1 MFSLLR
7 CTPAT
12 LMVVLA
18 LLAFG
23 NVTHAQTITGSI
35 SGAVMDASGGMV
47 PGATVTLISEKTGQ
61 SRGSTTNSEGRFNFA
76 ALQPGNYALK
86 VERQGFQT
94 LEQRGVI
101 LSANENLAL
110 GDMKLQPGQ
119 VSETVSVMS
128 EGAIVERES
137 SDLTARLTADQI
149 NLISTKGRDV
159 TSLLRLLPGTS
170 NNDDIEGAG
179 DGFGTDLPNISGQR
193 GRSTVPTIDG
203 LFAGEPSGSN
213 KLSMTINQDAV
224 AEVKVLRNNYGAE
237 YGNNGGAIIN
247 IVSKGGGKDYAGTAY
262 YFLRNESLNGSPF
275 FNNKAGLPRP
285 LYRHLY
291 PGGNVGGPLPLPRF
305 GEGGKFW
312 LKDRA
317 FFFFSYEKP
326 HQITPNDP
334 RFVTVPSALERN
346 GNFSQ
351 SINSN
356 GAQAFVR
363 DPLNPGTGGRAS
375 DTTGCF
381 KNPTGATA
389 SNPLG
394 LNIIPQARWNASG
407 VALLNY
413 FPLPNTLGGTG
424 GSAFNYVAQSPT
436 DVPKRSKVIRFDVKP
451 SDKDTIYW
459 KYQWWTSDNLGT
471 GTSGWPGND
480 NNRWGINSHYLY
492 TDDGWTANWVRVVNS
507 SVVNEFNFGM
517 RHDSEGFIPG
527 DGEIERLQRT
537 ALNYTAPQ
545 LFSQNN
551 HLGTIPRATNWGGV
565 RGPTNGVANINWLDR
580 WGEIGNDYVKPSFA
594 DNLSITHGDH
604 SFKFGVYYERI
615 KNGEAPGGQWSGVFN
630 FAGNDSNYTNALGN
644 TGYAYANALIGNFR
658 NYQESTARPFT
669 NLSLTQV
676 QWYVADQWKMN
687 RRMTV
692 NYGVRFGYHSPFEQI
707 DGQGSN
713 FVPRLFDPSKAVALY
728 EPACAVA
735 FTPPATC
742 PTASRRA
749 RDPIT
754 GQLFVLAGPTANL
767 VGAIVPNSGN
777 PNNGLQLGSDP
788 STPTGFRTTRP
799 IDIEPRLGFAWDLLG
814 DGITVLR
821 FQAGVYHAP
830 RVGGGT
836 TGGNLV
842 NNQPAN
848 RSFSIDFG
856 NINQLANLTGTAIT
870 RPSNINAVE
879 VDSKTPTIYNFT
891 LGVQREIGFKT
902 VLEVSY
908 VGSFARHLGQR
919 ININDIPDGAKL
931 GRNNFSP
938 VTGSRL
944 PDEFLRPYRGY
955 GDINVVTWAG
965 TSNYNSLQ
973 VQAYRRY
980 TRGFQAGLAY
990 TYSKSF
996 DYANDD
1002 SSDVFF
1008 GRPFK
1013 AFNYA
1018 PSDFDQ
1024 THIFTV
1030 NYIYDVPALSRH
1042 LGNNGFASAILD
1054 NWQISGTTSYASGKP
1069 KNISATYSNT
1079 AAVISLGQQCPVG
1092 SSVTATTATTQ
1103 TCTPITDFTGGGIN
1117 ARPFM
1122 VCDPMDGDFG
1132 VDSTG
1137 TPRAFNVSCFAKPF
1151 ATGQIGNMPRNA
1163 VRMPSIFNNDLA
1175 FFKNFKFGEKRAL
1188 QPRWEIYNIFNHSN
1202 FRDIDAGVAYGL
1214 VVNNPS
1220 TATPKAAC
1228 SLSNVCT
1235 TSFQQTN
1242 ARFGAAIAARTPRV
1256 MQASIRFNF

>member
-1 MFSLLR
+1 MFSFLR
-7 CTPAT
+7 CKPAI
-12 LMVVLA
+12 LVVIA
-18 LLAFG
+18 LTFAT
-23 NVTHAQTITGSI
+23 VAHAQTITGSI
-35 SGAVMDASGGMV
+35 SGAVMDSSGGMI
-47 PGATVTLISEKTGQ
+47 PGATVTLTSEKTGQ
-61 SRGSTTNSEGRFNFA
+61 SRASTTNSEGRFNFA

-86 VERQGFQT
+86 IERQGFQA

-110 GDMKLQPGQ
+110 GDLKLQPGQ
-119 VSETVSVMS
+119 VSETVSVTS

-291 PGGNVGGPLPLPRF
+291 PGGNFGGPLPLPRF

-312 LKDRA
+312 LKDKA
-317 FFFFSYEKP
+317 FFFFAYEKP

-334 RFVTVPSALERN
+334 RFVTVPTALERH
-346 GNFSQ
+346 GDFSQ

-356 GAQAFVR
+356 GAQVFIR
-363 DPLNPGTGGRAS
+363 DPLNPGTGCSAS
-375 DTTGCF
+375 DTSGCF
-381 KNPTGATA
+381 KDAGR
-389 SNPLG
+389 
-394 LNIIPQARWNASG
+394 LNVIPQARWNASG

-424 GSAFNYVAQSPT
+424 GSAFNYVFQSPT
-436 DVPKRSKVIRFDVKP
+436 DVPKRSQDLRFDVKP

-492 TDDGWTANWVRVVNS
+492 KDDGWSANWVRVINS
-507 SVVNEFNFGM
+507 NFVNEFNFGM

-527 DGEIERLQRT
+527 DGEVERLQRS

-545 LFSQNN
+545 LFPQNN

-580 WGEIGNDYVKPSFA
+580 WGEVGNDYIKPSFA

-604 SFKFGVYYERI
+604 SFKFGVYFERL

-630 FAGNDSNYTNALGN
+630 FAGNDNNYTNALGN

-669 NLSLTQV
+669 NLRLTQV
-676 QWYVADQWKMN
+676 QWYAADQWKMN
-687 RRMTV
+687 RRLTV
-692 NYGVRFGYHSPFEQI
+692 NYGIRFGYHSPFEQI

-713 FVPRLFDPSKAVALY
+713 FVPSLFDPSKAVALY
-728 EPACAVA
+728 EPACAVP

-749 RDPIT
+749 KDPTT
-754 GQLFVLAGPTANL
+754 GQLFVLTGPNANL
-767 VGAIVPNSGN
+767 IGAIVPNTGN
-777 PNNGLQLGSDP
+777 PNNGLQLGNDP
-788 STPTGFRTTRP
+788 NTPPGFRMTRP
-799 IDIEPRLGFAWDLLG
+799 VDIEPRLGFAWDLLG

-848 RSFSIDFG
+848 RSYSIDFG
-856 NINQLANLTGTAIT
+856 NINQLVNLTGTAIT
-870 RPSNINAVE
+870 RPSTVRAIELN
-879 VDSKTPTIYNFT
+879 SKTPTIYNFT
-891 LGVQREIGFKT
+891 LGIQREIGFKT

-908 VGSFARHLGQR
+908 VGSFARHLGQT

-931 GRNNFSP
+931 GTNNISP

-955 GDINVVTWAG
+955 GDITMVTWAG

-973 VQAYRRY
+973 VQANRRY

-1008 GRPFK
+1008 GRPYK

-1030 NYIYDVPALSRH
+1030 NYIYDVPPVSRH
-1042 LGNNGFASAILD
+1042 FGNNGFVSAVLD

-1069 KNISATYSNT
+1069 KNISVTYSST
-1079 AAVISLGQQCPVG
+1079 AAVISLGQQCPAN
-1092 SSVTATTATTQ
+1092 STVTSTTATTQ
-1103 TCTPITDFTGGGIN
+1103 TCTPITDWTGGGIN

-1122 VCDPMDGDFG
+1122 LCDPMKGDFG

-1137 TPRAFNVSCFAKPF
+1137 TPRAFNVACFAKPT

-1163 VRMPSIFNNDLA
+1163 VRLPSIFNNDLA

-1188 QPRWEIYNIFNHSN
+1188 QLRWEIYNIFNHTN
-1202 FRDIDAGVAYGL
+1202 FRDIDAGLAYGL

-1220 TATPKAAC
+1220 TSTPKAAC
-1228 SLSNVCT
+1228 SLTNVCT
-1235 TSFQQTN
+1235 TAFQQTN
-1242 ARFGAAIAARTPRV
+1242 ARFGAVTSARTPRV

>member
-1 MFSLLR
+1 MFSFLR
-7 CTPAT
+7 CKAT
-12 LMVVLA
+12 VLTIA
-18 LLAFG
+18 LLAFA
-23 NVTHAQTITGSI
+23 TATYAQTITGSI
-35 SGAVMDASGGMV
+35 SGAVMDSSGGMI

-110 GDMKLQPGQ
+110 GDLKLQPGQ
-119 VSETVSVMS
+119 VSETVSVVS

-247 IVSKGGGKDYAGTAY
+247 IVSKGGGKDYAGSAY

-291 PGGNVGGPLPLPRF
+291 PGGNFGGPLPLPRF

-317 FFFFSYEKP
+317 YFFFAYEKP

-334 RFVTVPSALERN
+334 RFVTVPTALERK
-346 GNFSQ
+346 GDFSQ

-356 GAQAFVR
+356 GAQVFVR
-363 DPLNPGTGGRAS
+363 DPLNPGTGCSAS
-375 DTTGCF
+375 DNSGCF
-381 KNPTGATA
+381 RDA
-389 SNPLG
+389 SG
-394 LNIIPQARWNASG
+394 RLNVIPQARWNASG
-407 VALLNY
+407 VALLNF

-424 GSAFNYVAQSPT
+424 GSAFNYVFQSPT
-436 DVPKRSKVIRFDVKP
+436 DVPKRSMVLRFDVKP
-451 SDKDTIYW
+451 SDKDTVYW

-492 TDDGWTANWVRVVNS
+492 KDDGWSANWVRVIS
-507 SVVNEFNFGM
+507 SNLVNEFNFGM

-527 DGEIERLQRT
+527 DGEVERLQRT

-545 LFSQNN
+545 LFPQNN

-580 WGEIGNDYVKPSFA
+580 WGEVGNDYIQPSFA

-604 SFKFGVYYERI
+604 SFKFGAYFERL

-630 FAGNDSNYTNALGN
+630 FAGNDNNYTIALGN
-644 TGYAYANALIGNFR
+644 TGYAYANALLGNFR

-669 NLSLTQV
+669 NLRLTQV
-676 QWYVADQWKMN
+676 QWYAADQWKMT
-687 RRMTV
+687 RRLTV

-713 FVPRLFDPSKAVALY
+713 FVPSLFDPSKAVSLY

-754 GQLFVLAGPTANL
+754 GQLFVLAGPNANL
-767 VGAIVPNSGN
+767 VGAIVPNTGN
-777 PNNGLQLGSDP
+777 PNNGLQIGNDAGTQP
-788 STPTGFRTTRP
+788 GFRKTRP
-799 IDIEPRLGFAWDLLG
+799 IDIEPRLGLAWDLFG

-821 FQAGVYHAP
+821 FQGGIYHAP

-856 NINQLANLTGTAIT
+856 NINQLVNLTGTAIT
-870 RPSNINAVE
+870 RPSTVRAVE
-879 VDSKTPTIYNFT
+879 LNSKTPTIYNFT

-908 VGSFARHLGQR
+908 VGSFARHLGQTV
-919 ININDIPDGAKL
+919 NINDIPDGAKL
-931 GRNNFSP
+931 GTNNFSP

-955 GDINVVTWAG
+955 GDITLVTWAG

-973 VQAYRRY
+973 VQANRRY

-1030 NYIYDVPALSRH
+1030 NYIYDVPRVSRH
-1042 LGNNGFASAILD
+1042 FGSNGFVAAVLD

-1069 KNISATYSNT
+1069 KNITATYSNT
-1079 AAVISLGQQCPVG
+1079 AAVISLAQQCPSG

-1122 VCDPMDGDFG
+1122 TCDPMQGDFG

-1175 FFKNFKFGEKRAL
+1175 FFKNFKFGERRAL
-1188 QPRWEIYNIFNHSN
+1188 QLRWEIYNIFNHTN

-1220 TATPKAAC
+1220 TSTPKAAC